1 MLNRKKQ
8 KQNQKKPQQRNNS
21 FLFLISFILIISLV
35 GCKGEDKK
43 KAVQPVPQPAPS
55 KTAQAPAATAT
66 EQQKPVTAAVN
77 EQKPQAQTGTQP
89 GKQQK
94 EDVKKETEKGKAEEK
109 TAEKKEYVYDPT
121 GKRDPFRSAILGES
135 LRGKE
140 TLPPLQRREISEL
153 KLIGIIWNSAG
164 YNAML
169 ETPDGKGYTIKVG
182 TIVGPKKGIVKKVTK
197 RTVLIEEKYM
207 DIIGE
212 MKTREI
218 TMELPSK
225 EEVLE

>member
-1 MLNRKKQ
+1 MLNRKNQ
-8 KQNQKKPQQRNNS
+8 KQNPKRHPKSNS
-21 FLFLISFILIISLV
+21 VFLLFAVGILIVSLV
-35 GCKGEDKK
+35 GCKGENK
-43 KAVQPVPQPAPS
+43 KAVQQPPQSPPA
-55 KTAQAPAATAT
+55 KTGQAPAAS
-66 EQQKPVTAAVN
+66 EQQKPGVTPVQ
-77 EQKPQAQTGTQP
+77 EQKPQTQTATQP
-89 GKQQK
+89 GKPQK
-94 EDVKKETEKGKAEEK
+94 EDVKKEAEKDKPEEK
-109 TAEKKEYVYDPT
+109 AAEKKEYVYDPT

-153 KLIGIIWNSAG
+153 KLIGIAWDKYG

-169 ETPDGKGYTIKVG
+169 ETPDSKGYTIKVG
-182 TIVGPKKGIVKKVTK
+182 TIVGPKKGVVKKITK
-197 RTVLIEEKYM
+197 RTVVIEEKYM

-218 TMELPSK
+218 IMELPSK

>member
-1 MLNRKKQ
+1 MV
-8 KQNQKKPQQRNNS
+8 
-21 FLFLISFILIISLV
+21 ISLI
-35 GCKGEDKK
+35 GCNGEDKK
-43 KAVQPVPQPAPS
+43 KTVQPTPPKSAPAPAA
-55 KTAQAPAATAT
+55 TAPAATAT
-66 EQQKPVTAAVN
+66 EQQKPGAASVK
-77 EQKPQAQTGTQP
+77 EQTQTGAQTGKP
-89 GKQQK
+89 QK
-94 EDVKKETEKGKAEEK
+94 EEVKKEAEKGKPEEK

-135 LRGKE
+135 LLGKE

-153 KLIGIIWNSAG
+153 KLIGIAWDKSG

-182 TIVGPKKGIVKKVTK
+182 TIVGPKKGVVKKITK
-197 RTVLIEEKYM
+197 RTVVIEEKYM

-218 TMELPSK
+218 VMELPSK

>member
-1 MLNRKKQ
+1 MLNRKNQ
-8 KQNQKKPQQRNNS
+8 KQSPKRNS
-21 FLFLISFILIISLV
+21 IFLLITGSILIISLI

-55 KTAQAPAATAT
+55 KTAQAPAAAEQPKAGTAS
-66 EQQKPVTAAVN
+66 VN
-77 EQKPQAQTGTQP
+77 EQKPQSQAGTQT

-94 EDVKKETEKGKAEEK
+94 GDVKKETEKGKAEEK

-153 KLIGIIWNSAG
+153 KLIGIIWDRAG

-169 ETPDGKGYTIKVG
+169 ETPDGKGYTVKIG
-182 TIVGPKKGIVKKVTK
+182 TIVGPKKGIVRKITK
-197 RTVLIEEKYM
+197 RTVVIEEKYM

-212 MKTREI
+212 MKMREI
-218 TMELPSK
+218 IMELPSK

>member
-1 MLNRKKQ
+1 MLIRKKQ
-8 KQNQKKPQQRNNS
+8 KQNQRRPLQRINS
-21 FLFLISFILIISLV
+21 LFFLIGIILIVFLV

-43 KAVQPVPQPAPS
+43 KAVQPAPQKSAPAPA
-55 KTAQAPAATAT
+55 TTAT
-66 EQQKPVTAAVN
+66 EQQKPVAAAK
-77 EQKPQAQTGTQP
+77 EQKQQTQTGAQTE
-89 GKQQK
+89 KQQK

-109 TAEKKEYVYDPT
+109 TPEKKEYVYDPT

-153 KLIGIIWNSAG
+153 KLIGIVWDRGG

-169 ETPDGKGYTIKVG
+169 ETPDGKGYTIRVG
-182 TIVGPKKGIVKKVTK
+182 TLVGPKKGVVKKITK
-197 RTVLIEEKYM
+197 RTVVIEEKYM

-212 MKTREI
+212 MKTREVV
-218 TMELPSK
+218 MELPSK

>member
-1 MLNRKKQ
+1 MLNRKNQ
-8 KQNQKKPQQRNNS
+8 KQNQRKLLQRINS
-21 FLFLISFILIISLV
+21 LFFLIGFILVISLV

-43 KAVQPVPQPAPS
+43 KAVQPAPQKSAP
-55 KTAQAPAATAT
+55 APAATAT
-66 EQQKPVTAAVN
+66 EQQKPAAAK

-89 GKQQK
+89 AKQQK
-94 EDVKKETEKGKAEEK
+94 EDVKKELEKGKTEEK
-109 TAEKKEYVYDPT
+109 TPEKKEYVYDPT

-153 KLIGIIWNSAG
+153 KLIGIVWDKGG

-182 TIVGPKKGIVKKVTK
+182 TLVGPKKGVVKKITK
-197 RTVLIEEKYM
+197 RTVVIEEKYM

-212 MKTREI
+212 MKTREVV
-218 TMELPSK
+218 MELPSK

>member
-1 MLNRKKQ
+1 MLNRKNQ
-8 KQNQKKPQQRNNS
+8 KQSPKRNS
-21 FLFLISFILIISLV
+21 IFLLITGSILIISLI

-43 KAVQPVPQPAPS
+43 KAGQPVPQSAPS
-55 KTAQAPAATAT
+55 KTAQAPTSAEQPKAGTAS
-66 EQQKPVTAAVN
+66 VN
-77 EQKPQAQTGTQP
+77 EQKPQSQTVTQP
-89 GKQQK
+89 VKPQQ
-94 EDVKKETEKGKAEEK
+94 EAIKKEAGKEKPEEK
-109 TAEKKEYVYDPT
+109 VEKKKEYVYDPT

-135 LRGKE
+135 LAGKE

-153 KLIGIIWNSAG
+153 KLIGIVWDRTG

-169 ETPDGKGYTIKVG
+169 ETPDGKGYTVKVG
-182 TIVGPKKGIVKKVTK
+182 TIVGPKKGIVRKITK
-197 RTVLIEEKYM
+197 RTVVIEEKYM

-218 TMELPSK
+218 IMELPSK

>member
-1 MLNRKKQ
+1 MLSRKKQ
-8 KQNQKKPQQRNNS
+8 KQNQRKPRQRNNS
-21 FLFLISFILIISLV
+21 FLFLIGFILIISLV

-43 KAVQPVPQPAPS
+43 KAVQPAPPKSAPAP
-55 KTAQAPAATAT
+55 AAT
-66 EQQKPVTAAVN
+66 EQQKPVTAAVK
-77 EQKPQAQTGTQP
+77 EQKPQTQTGIQP
-89 GKQQK
+89 GKPQK
-94 EDVKKETEKGKAEEK
+94 EDDKKEAEKGKAEEK
-109 TAEKKEYVYDPT
+109 TVEKKEYVYDPT

-153 KLIGIIWNSAG
+153 KLIGIVWDKGG

-182 TIVGPKKGIVKKVTK
+182 TLVGPKKGVVKKITK
-197 RTVLIEEKYM
+197 RTVVIEEKYM

-212 MKTREI
+212 MKTREVV
-218 TMELPSK
+218 MELPSK

>member
-8 KQNQKKPQQRNNS
+8 KQSPKRNS
-21 FLFLISFILIISLV
+21 IFLLITGSILIISLI

-55 KTAQAPAATAT
+55 KTAQAP
-66 EQQKPVTAAVN
+66 TAAEQPKAGTASVN
-77 EQKPQAQTGTQP
+77 EQKPQSQTGTQTA
-89 GKQQK
+89 KQQK
-94 EDVKKETEKGKAEEK
+94 EDVKKEIEKGKAEEK
-109 TAEKKEYVYDPT
+109 TAEKKEYTYDPT

-169 ETPDGKGYTIKVG
+169 ETPDGKGYTIKAG
-182 TIVGPKKGIVKKVTK
+182 TIVGPKKGIVKKITK

-218 TMELPSK
+218 IMELPSK

>member
-1 MLNRKKQ
+1 
-8 KQNQKKPQQRNNS
+8 
-21 FLFLISFILIISLV
+21 LFLLGFILVFSLV

-43 KAVQPVPQPAPS
+43 KAVQPAPPKSAPAPAV
-55 KTAQAPAATAT
+55 TAS
-66 EQQKPVTAAVN
+66 EQQKPVTAGVK
-77 EQKPQAQTGTQP
+77 EQKPQTQTGTQP
-89 GKQQK
+89 GKLQK
-94 EDVKKETEKGKAEEK
+94 EDVKKEAEKGKAEEK

-135 LRGKE
+135 LAGKE
-140 TLPPLQRREISEL
+140 TMPPLQRREISEL
-153 KLIGIIWNSAG
+153 KLIGIVWDRAG

-169 ETPDGKGYTIKVG
+169 ETPDGKGYTVKVG
-182 TIVGPKKGIVKKVTK
+182 TIVGPKKGIVRKITK
-197 RTVLIEEKYM
+197 RTVVIEEKYM

-218 TMELPSK
+218 IMELPSK

>member
-1 MLNRKKQ
+1 MV
-8 KQNQKKPQQRNNS
+8 
-21 FLFLISFILIISLV
+21 ISFV

-55 KTAQAPAATAT
+55 KTAQTP
-66 EQQKPVTAAVN
+66 TAAEQPKTGTVSIN
-77 EQKPQAQTGTQP
+77 EQKPQSQTGTQTA
-89 GKQQK
+89 KQQK
-94 EDVKKETEKGKAEEK
+94 EDVKKEPERGKAGEK

-182 TIVGPKKGIVKKVTK
+182 TIVGPKKGVVRKVTK
-197 RTVLIEEKYM
+197 RTVVIEEKYM

-218 TMELPSK
+218 IMELPSK